1 MSKKF
6 FLYSKKVAIPYWIM
20 SVIFSGYIPVVL
32 ILPDRITYGN
42 YLVAAFF
49 VVTISILI
57 TWSIII
63 PKLRIEIN
71 YEKQELFC
79 WNDYFRRTIKFEDI
93 RAVEIVDHGEKATT
107 VGCRVTT
114 YKKIIGFR
122 YTRYYRK
129 KPTPEILAKVEEVK
143 EALRSI
149 PISKQ

>member
-6 FLYSKKVAIPYWIM
+6 FLYSKKAAIPYWIM

-71 YEKQELFC
+71 YEKQELFY
-79 WNDYFRRTIKFEDI
+79 WNDYFRRTIKFEEI
-93 RAVEIVDHGEKATT
+93 RSIEINDLDGVTF
-107 VGCRVTT
+107 GCKVTT
-114 YKKIIGFR
+114 DKKIRRFG

-149 PISKQ
+149 PISNQ